1 MQKRP
6 LSYTLTTPISSL
18 PSPLLGPGA
27 CHHPSPVSPHPVTDP
42 SLYSDHNA
50 SPPLV
55 RSTDVSARP
64 HARPLPSRPK
74 SGPLFGLA
82 HSHTHAASP
91 GTSAPN
97 THTQARKHSCR
108 HTQGPFSTGTLGRGC
123 HGDNR
128 PTLIPSP
135 SDSESERETEIKKWY
150 YSKCGMCECAFPSHS
165 WHSRRRWW
173 NEAHT
178 IAPHTHTHIHNT
190 LLMHPAPAL
199 GLKALHD
206 LLNKRLEQQV
216 IGGTVRSVTNVVL
229 YVHTDV

>member
-1 MQKRP
+1 MPVLHWCVPRTFQPGLMLAHCPAGLNQGHCLASLTR
-6 LSYTLTTPISSL
+6 TLTL
-18 PSPLLGPGA
+18 RLLVP
-27 CHHPSPVSPHPVTDP
+27 
-42 SLYSDHNA
+42 
-50 SPPLV
+50 
-55 RSTDVSARP
+55 
-64 HARPLPSRPK
+64 
-74 SGPLFGLA
+74 
-82 HSHTHAASP
+82 
-91 GTSAPN
+91 SAPN
-97 THTQARKHSCR
+97 THTHTQARKHSCR

-173 NEAHT
+173 NEART

-216 IGGTVRSVTNVVL
+216 KGGTVRSVTNVVL

>member
-1 MQKRP
+1 MPVLHWCVPRTFQPGLMLAHCPAGLNQGHCLASLTR
-6 LSYTLTTPISSL
+6 TLTLRLLVPVHQTHTHKRANTHADTHKAH
-18 PSPLLGPGA
+18 SPLERWA
-27 CHHPSPVSPHPVTDP
+27 EVVTVITDP
-42 SLYSDHNA
+42 HSSH
-50 SPPLV
+50 PP
-55 RSTDVSARP
+55 P
-64 HARPLPSRPK
+64 
-74 SGPLFGLA
+74 
-82 HSHTHAASP
+82 
-91 GTSAPN
+91 
-97 THTQARKHSCR
+97 TQR
-108 HTQGPFSTGTLGRGC
+108 
-123 HGDNR
+123 
-128 PTLIPSP
+128 
-135 SDSESERETEIKKWY
+135 EREREIKKWY

-216 IGGTVRSVTNVVL
+216 KGGTVRSVTNVVL